1 MKADKTENLCCKVIF
16 VVQAT
21 HSATELCNY
30 TVTSLHVVQS
40 DNTDGFNTS
49 RIPSF
54 AAAATTAQHQ
64 RPHSHSDVEH
74 SGCIR
79 AIANRKRAVSLLAAS
94 LYIDLPRVRSRRR
107 SETARAAWQQPPLR
121 EPATGPVVPRE

>member
-1 MKADKTENLCCKVIF
+1 MKAEKTENLCNYIC
-16 VVQAT
+16 QAT

-40 DNTDGFNTS
+40 YCRRFLHVQNTKLA
-49 RIPSF
+49 F

-74 SGCIR
+74 SRCIR

-94 LYIDLPRVRSRRR
+94 LYIDLPRVRSRST

-121 EPATGPVVPRE
+121 EPATGRVVPRE